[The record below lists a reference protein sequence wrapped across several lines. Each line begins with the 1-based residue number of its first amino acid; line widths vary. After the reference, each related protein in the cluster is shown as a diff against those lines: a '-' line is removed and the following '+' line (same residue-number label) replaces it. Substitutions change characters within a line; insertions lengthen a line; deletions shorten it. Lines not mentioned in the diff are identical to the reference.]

1 MQQPP
6 AILILTQR
14 SQIPLM
20 TLDFSDDEGEEE
32 DKEEEEEEE
41 DMALDYPQEDSDS
54 GRDSDACKL
63 RSP

>member
-1 MQQPP
+1 
-6 AILILTQR
+6 
-14 SQIPLM
+14 M

-32 DKEEEEEEE
+32 EEEEE
-41 DMALDYPQEDSDS
+41 DMAPDYPQEDSDS